1 MKKYCKPII
10 FVALISTLALVIY
23 LLRLEAIGWYFWHNH
38 QSDSDPDALNLKN
51 YQVKIDGLAIDGLA
65 NASDLAYNPDTN
77 TLLTVLNQES
87 MLVELSLNGE
97 ILRMVH
103 VNGVDDMEGLT
114 HIKDNQYVIADE
126 RESRLII
133 IDLDNKSNKLD
144 VKSSPTIKLGINDNG
159 NKNFEGVSWDKH
171 QKRLLVVKE
180 REPKYVLSV
189 KGFVNNIA
197 NGPLNLDVEKL
208 NQYNNMVSWAM
219 RDLSAI
225 SYLNKS
231 GHMLLLSDESK
242 LLKEFDENAKPIG
255 ALALW
260 AGFHGLSRSIPQAE
274 GVAIDNKNNIYIISE
289 PNLFYMFSPR

>member
-208 NQYNNMVSWAM
+208 NHYNNMVSWAM